1 MITASLNNLR
11 MSARKARL
19 IANLIKGM
27 DVILAKAQLK
37 FLIKKGSILFL
48 KLLDSAVAN
57 AKNNSNLE
65 EKNLYIKS
73 ALVDSGRS
81 LKRWMPRAMGRATP
95 IMKRTC
101 HISIIL
107 EEIEDKNNK
116 NSDKLIFKN
125 VKNTKNNEKDKN
137 ASSEDKKVKQK
148 LIRRDMDDVDIKD
161 DLTVENDKKYQKEI
175 RPLGASGQSK
185 KRYFSRSTFG
195 NLKRDAKKI
204 FRRKNI

>member
-1 MITASLNNLR
+1 MVTANLNNLR

-27 DVILAKAQLK
+27 DVISAKAQLK
-37 FLIKKGSILFL
+37 FLIKRGSILFL
-48 KLLDSAVAN
+48 KLLNSAVAN
-57 AKNNSNLE
+57 AKNNYNLE

-107 EEIEDKNNK
+107 EEMENTSNKGDKKLVSEDTKSGKKDKNNL
-116 NSDKLIFKN
+116 SG
-125 VKNTKNNEKDKN
+125 
-137 ASSEDKKVKQK
+137 DKKMKQK
-148 LIRRDMDDVDIKD
+148 LIRRDIEDINPKD
-161 DLTVENDKKYQKEI
+161 DLVAEDGKKNQKEI
-175 RPLGASGQSK
+175 RPIDASSQSK